1 MSITFEDL
9 EPALEKEFADAD
21 VSDELARK
29 LVNAF
34 WRVLLDTQEAH
45 KHEADL
51 VLEDRSGRVVLLEI
65 KSKAWR
71 DSPERLEKAGEQLM
85 FSGAVA
91 GALMEAMKDWERQ
104 TGSYRDVLAA
114 LTPRDRGPLAAAALL
129 QARRNAAARQ
139 QFLDEFPSL
148 NSAEVADAALSKASN
163 RASLANRW
171 RDEGKVFAIRV
182 GDQQVYPAFQLDE
195 QGRPHDVIARILS
208 ALRPGQLSDWQ
219 IALWMT
225 SPTGWLGGRRPVD
238 LLVDEPSKVLEAA
251 QREVGELVA

>member
-21 VSDELARK
+21 VSEELAPK
-29 LVNAF
+29 LVSAF
-34 WRVLLDTQEAH
+34 WRALLSTQEAR
-45 KHEADL
+45 EQGADL
-51 VLEDRSGRVVLLEI
+51 VLEDRSGRVVLLQV
-65 KSKAWR
+65 KSKAAS
-71 DSPERLEKAGEQLM
+71 DALERFEESGEPLL

-91 GALMEAMKDWERQ
+91 AAIAEAMKGWSRQ
-104 TGSYRDVLAA
+104 AGSYREVLAA
-114 LTPRDRGPLAAAALL
+114 LTPKDRGPLAAAALL

-148 NSAEVADAALSKASN
+148 NSAEVADAAMSKASN

-182 GDQQVYPAFQLDE
+182 GDQQLYPAFQLDE
-195 QGRPHDVIARILS
+195 QGRPLDVIASILDT
-208 ALRPGQLSDWQ
+208 LRPGHLSDWQ

-225 SPTGWLGGRRPVD
+225 SPTGWLGGRRPVE
-238 LLVDEPSKVLEAA
+238 LLADEPSLALEAA
-251 QREVGELVA
+251 EREVGELVA